1 MIKYFQH
8 GNCYQ
13 LIALLAFLVLFT
25 SSCDSALD
33 RHYNESAM
41 EEDLKA
47 IVKEAELDTSEIFL
61 LGMYISFGKLQGKE
75 LSNKTYSEILK
86 EAKTQEKEKRA
97 QQEEKEKLANKI
109 KEEEKAHH
117 EKLSKIIGVAIYDK
131 GFQEVDWQD
140 YNTFKFAFENKSDKG
155 IRAFKG
161 TVVFTDLFNEK
172 IYSLNLTIDEPILS
186 GQTLIWNGQADYNPY
201 REQDVVLRNKE
212 LDDLKIIWKPEKIIF
227 IDNTTL

>member
-1 MIKYFQH
+1 MIKHFPYS
-8 GNCYQ
+8 NRYQ

-33 RHYNESAM
+33 RQYNESVM

-47 IVKEAELDTSEIFL
+47 IVEEGELDTSEIFL
-61 LGMYISFGKLQGKE
+61 LGMYVSFGKLQGKD
-75 LSNKTYSEILK
+75 LSNKTYAEILT
-86 EAKTQEKEKRA
+86 EAKTLQKEKRA
-97 QQEEKEKLANKI
+97 QQQEQEKLANKT
-109 KEEEKAHH
+109 KQEEKAHH
-117 EKLSKIIGVAIYDK
+117 EKLRKTIGVAIYDK

-161 TVVFTDLFNEK
+161 TVVFTDLFDEE
-172 IYSLNLTIDEPILS
+172 IYSLNLTIDEPIPS
-186 GQTLIWNGQADYNPY
+186 GQTVTWNGQADYNPY

-227 IDNTTL
+227 TDNTTL